1 MKVAF
6 ISDIHSNLEAL
17 KAVLE
22 NIRKR
27 EVHKIYCLGD
37 LLGYLNRPNEVVDI
51 IRREN
56 IESIIGNNDMDIVW
70 EDFKENRIKEWTY
83 KTLTPENI
91 RFVRNLKK
99 DISVSIEGNRIKLVH
114 GGLTSCREYLREG
127 EKNTLEALLSLEED
141 ILVAAHTH
149 IPYIDFYNNKM
160 MINCG
165 SVGKPKFG
173 SPNASYALLTFEE
186 DEVVAEIV
194 EVEYD
199 VEAAA
204 ASLREDKFPEELI
217 EDITRGRDQ

>member
-22 NIRKR
+22 NIRERK
-27 EVHKIYCLGD
+27 VHKIYCLGD
-37 LLGYLNRPNEVVDI
+37 LVGYLNRPNEVVDI
-51 IRREN
+51 IRRES
-56 IESIIGNNDMDIVW
+56 IESIIGNNDMDIVF
-70 EDFKENRIKEWTY
+70 EDFKDNKIKEWTY

-91 RFVRNLKK
+91 RFIRNLKK
-99 DISVSIEGNRIKLVH
+99 DISISIEGNGIKLVH
-114 GGLTSCREYLREG
+114 GSLTSCKDYLREG
-127 EKNTLEALLSLEED
+127 EENTLEALLSLEED

-160 MINCG
+160 MVNCG

-186 DEVVAEIV
+186 DDVIAEIV
-194 EVEYD
+194 EVEYN
-199 VEAAA
+199 VEAAVT
-204 ASLREDKFPEELI
+204 SLREDNFPEELI
-217 EDITRGRDQ
+217 EEIRRGKG